1 MNNGKEKENE
11 TEKFDKVEILRF
23 QRIIEYR
30 KNRSLGME
38 VYAMKRLITVIVAV
52 LLIAF
57 LFRPVYMTET
67 GCNWLLLWLCIGIPF
82 GLKRLFLLLP
92 RGYDLGGTIGLF
104 VFGILISGL
113 IGGVVLIWELLNGIT
128 STVKSVTRKRTLT

>member
-1 MNNGKEKENE
+1 
-11 TEKFDKVEILRF
+11 
-23 QRIIEYR
+23 
-30 KNRSLGME
+30 
-38 VYAMKRLITVIVAV
+38 MKRLLTVIAAV

-67 GCNWLLLWLCIGIPF
+67 GCNWLLLWVCIGIPF
-82 GLKRLFLLLP
+82 GLRRLFLLLP

-113 IGGVVLIWELLNGIT
+113 IGGFICIWELLAGIG
-128 STVKSVTRKRTLT
+128 STVTSLLKRRSVMFR